1 MPVVSFLRNLEY
13 KQLIYNTLY
22 TNMMKANNK
31 LAPMS
36 CYCKLSVL
44 IPHLKSLSA
53 KKTAIPGKDLDAAH
67 NCNGTLFKRYI

>member
-1 MPVVSFLRNLEY
+1 
-13 KQLIYNTLY
+13 
-22 TNMMKANNK
+22 MKSTNK

-53 KKTAIPGKDLDAAH
+53 KKTAIPVKDLEASAAYSSQV
-67 NCNGTLFKRYI
+67 FKRYI

>member
-1 MPVVSFLRNLEY
+1 M
-13 KQLIYNTLY
+13 I
-22 TNMMKANNK
+22 MKSNFK

-53 KKTAIPGKDLDAAH
+53 KKTAIPAKDLEAA
-67 NCNGTLFKRYI
+67 NQYSSTLFKRYI

>member
-1 MPVVSFLRNLEY
+1 M
-13 KQLIYNTLY
+13 
-22 TNMMKANNK
+22 MMKSNFK

-53 KKTAIPGKDLDAAH
+53 KKTAIPVKNLESAS
-67 NCNGTLFKRYI
+67 NYSSTLFKRYI

>member
-1 MPVVSFLRNLEY
+1 
-13 KQLIYNTLY
+13 
-22 TNMMKANNK
+22 MMKANHK

-53 KKTAIPGKDLDAAH
+53 KKTAIPVQDLEAAH
-67 NCNGTLFKRYI
+67 NYNSAVYKRCL